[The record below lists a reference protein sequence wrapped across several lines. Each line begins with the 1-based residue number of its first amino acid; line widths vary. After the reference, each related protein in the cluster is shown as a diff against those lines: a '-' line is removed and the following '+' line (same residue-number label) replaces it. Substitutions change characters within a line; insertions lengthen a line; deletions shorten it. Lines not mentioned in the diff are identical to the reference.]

1 MTSHQLSQ
9 LALCSLLSE
18 RKELSNG
25 CAHASPIYS
34 PLVAPRAWP
43 EAVGSSPEIC
53 DLFRVFG
60 DSWGPGPS
68 AVSWSWGRVCADS
81 SCSVLNVLSPT
92 WEESAAIQPRPGAEP
107 LAPTLALWPPPELVP
122 VEVAALSS
130 RAQGGA
136 LGFDQEQVSRP
147 YKGWESALD
156 RRLCDNLTQCGKG
169 GCYCSLSQPARPRQC
184 ICGPEVEGED
194 WAQW

>member
-1 MTSHQLSQ
+1 MDVPTPPPYTHPWLLPGLGQRLWAAPLKSVTCSVCLETLGA
-9 LALCSLLSE
+9 LA
-18 RKELSNG
+18 
-25 CAHASPIYS
+25 
-34 PLVAPRAWP
+34 
-43 EAVGSSPEIC
+43 
-53 DLFRVFG
+53 
-60 DSWGPGPS
+60 PS

-81 SCSVLNVLSPT
+81 SCSVLNVLSTT
-92 WEESAAIQPRPGAEP
+92 WEESAVIQPRPGAEP